1 MVPEFTFLFRLNN
14 FLSDQA
20 ECPTDKG
27 LGLKRRRY
35 FVLNLHFARHKTN
48 LSLKR
53 HGLKIAYNIPI

>member
-1 MVPEFTFLFRLNN
+1 MNFWEMKVINN

-35 FVLNLHFARHKTN
+35 FVLNLHFA
-48 LSLKR
+48 SPE
-53 HGLKIAYNIPI
+53 NIF